1 MAFAL
6 VILSAYGFYDG
17 MKRDKGGRTTKG
29 GDFENALQCFRCVLW
44 FDWQLKARQ
53 NSSITD
59 FSH

>member
-29 GDFENALQCFRCVLW
+29 GDFENAL
-44 FDWQLKARQ
+44 
-53 NSSITD
+53 
-59 FSH
+59 